1 MAIRPANPGDLIV
14 VAAPSGAGK
23 TSLVKALVDS
33 EGDME
38 VSVSHTTR
46 NKRPHEVH
54 GVNYFFVDEP
64 TFVLMEKE
72 HKFIEHARVFGNLYG
87 TSRAEMKRILDQ
99 GRHLILEI
107 DWQGAAQIRR
117 TVPDAI
123 TIFIMPPSL
132 ATLRQ
137 RLQTR
142 AADDNKT
149 IELRMA
155 NAVSD
160 MKHFSEF
167 DFLIVN
173 DRFDQALLEMKRVI
187 HHRDPSLSTPRQAE
201 KLGDLIRSLTQ
212 P

>member
-1 MAIRPANPGDLIV
+1 
-14 VAAPSGAGK
+14 
-23 TSLVKALVDS
+23 
-33 EGDME
+33 
-38 VSVSHTTR
+38 
-46 NKRPHEVH
+46 
-54 GVNYFFVDEP
+54 
-64 TFVLMEKE
+64 MEKE

-87 TSRAEMKRILDQ
+87 TSRAEMKQILDQ

-167 DFLIVN
+167 D
-173 DRFDQALLEMKRVI
+173 
-187 HHRDPSLSTPRQAE
+187 S
-201 KLGDLIRSLTQ
+201 
-212 P
+212 